1 MLTAYA
7 RETEAARLARK
18 QSAGKACPADFCI
31 DCNMVTKT
39 SGKEV
44 KSFFFFFFF
53 GGVKNRKN
61 EYVVRWEVEIPV
73 WWTVHSNALIRSKRE
88 K

>member
-44 KSFFFFFFF
+44 KRGFFFFFFVVWI
-53 GGVKNRKN
+53 GGM
-61 EYVVRWEVEIPV
+61 
-73 WWTVHSNALIRSKRE
+73 
-88 K
+88 